1 MRRACLHTDV
11 PKRLTDE
18 QRGPL
23 ATWIV
28 RQREA
33 RGWKQDSM
41 ASRLAEK
48 GYRVRDDYYRQVE
61 SGKKPGPDFMAAL
74 ESLFETGYVA
84 PVEPEP
90 VAPSSTAPEMFDL
103 LAAMA
108 QQTTVVTALIEE
120 LRAERQERASMA
132 DTVNGLKEQILT
144 LAAALDATL
153 RAGGGEGGPP
163 PAPTQGGGGAPPP
176 ADKKPRSHS
185 PVTDR

>member
-1 MRRACLHTDV
+1 MCGMKAAGERGLTATRLVEARKRAGFTNQKLAAAHVREQTGV
-11 PKRLTDE
+11 IGLTDSQWASYE
-18 QRGPL
+18 SGDPRRPFQQKHRDAIESVFGPL
-23 ATWIV
+23 
-28 RQREA
+28 
-33 RGWKQDSM
+33 GDD
-41 ASRLAEK
+41 AE
-48 GYRVRDDYYRQVE
+48 
-61 SGKKPGPDFMAAL
+61 PP
-74 ESLFETGYVA
+74 TN
-84 PVEPEP
+84 
-90 VAPSSTAPEMFDL
+90 TAPEMFDL

>member
-41 ASRLAEK
+41 AGRLAEK

-61 SGKKPGPDFMAAL
+61 SGKKPGPDFLSAL
-74 ESLFETGYVA
+74 EALFETGYVA

-90 VAPSSTAPEMFDL
+90 EPAAAPSSDIAQLLEAIAQQLQQIAALTGMVTSLVERLDRQATELPEWAEATVR
-103 LAAMA
+103 AAMA
-108 QQTTVVTALIEE
+108 GVQLGTA
-120 LRAERQERASMA
+120 AKGSSA
-132 DTVNGLKEQILT
+132 
-144 LAAALDATL
+144 
-153 RAGGGEGGPP
+153 P
-163 PAPTQGGGGAPPP
+163 PAPDG
-176 ADKKPRSHS
+176 PRRSRS
-185 PVTDR
+185 GSEG